1 MIAKLPR
8 LAGYIYR
15 NTYHGD
21 AIHPLKNMDLAG
33 NYAHMLGIDSF
44 EFREC
49 IRGYLTIHT

>member
-15 NTYHGD
+15 NKYHGD
-21 AIHPLKNMDLAG
+21 AIHADNKLDLAG
-33 NYAHMLGIDSF
+33 NYAHMLGYDSF